1 VGGVRHHTGRV
12 DFLGSFARD
21 LPVPGLPEIAFVG
34 RSNVGKSSALNTL
47 LRRKA
52 IARVSGTPG
61 RTQLV
66 NLFDLGGKL
75 VFADLPGYGFA
86 KVPDAVRDAWKPMI
100 EGYLGSRDDLKLV
113 VVLVDVRREPQEMD
127 GAMLWAL
134 TEARIPSLCVA
145 TKCDKLSKQQLSK
158 QLGAI
163 RREFRLPADQP
174 VAFSA
179 LDGRGFDAVWD
190 VIERVAGLTPPG
202 ESGAPDRAQP
212 T

>member
-1 VGGVRHHTGRV
+1 MRHHIGRV

-21 LPVPGLPEIAFVG
+21 LPALGRPEIAFVG

-52 IARVSGTPG
+52 IARVSRTPG

-66 NLFDLGGKL
+66 NLFDVDGKV

-86 KVPDAVRDAWKPMI
+86 KVPDAVREAWKPMI
-100 EGYLGSRDDLKLV
+100 EGYLGDRADLKLV
-113 VVLVDVRREPQEMD
+113 VVLVDARREPQEMD

-134 TEARIPSLCVA
+134 VEARIPSLCVC
-145 TKCDKLSKQQLSK
+145 TKADKLSKQQLQK
-158 QLGAI
+158 QLAAL
-163 RREFRLPADQP
+163 RREFRLPPDQP
-174 VAFSA
+174 VAFSSI
-179 LDGRGFDAVWD
+179 DGRGYDAVWD
-190 VIERVAGLTPPG
+190 AIERAAGIPP
-202 ESGAPDRAQP
+202 APAAQA

>member
-1 VGGVRHHTGRV
+1 MRHQTGQI
-12 DFLGSFARD
+12 DFLGSFTNAP
-21 LPVPGLPEIAFVG
+21 PVLGLPEIAFVG

-47 LRRKA
+47 LKRKSL
-52 IARVSGTPG
+52 ARVSATPG

-66 NLFDLGGKL
+66 NLFDIGGKL
-75 VFADLPGYGFA
+75 VFADLPGYGWA
-86 KVPDAVRDAWKPMI
+86 RVPDAVREGWKPMI
-100 EGYLGSRDDLKLV
+100 EGYFGARADLRLV
-113 VVLVDVRREPQEMD
+113 VVLVDVRRDPQEMD

-145 TKCDKLSKQQLSK
+145 TKADKLSKQQLQK
-158 QLGAI
+158 QLGAL

-174 VAFSA
+174 VAFSS

-190 VIERVAGLTPPG
+190 AIERAAGLA
-202 ESGAPDRAQP
+202 APAAGQP